1 MMSLS
6 ENEIKAMSAEIQHLS
21 STKELLARPAL
32 QVMLDLINPSFS
44 ISPVEL
50 LREYLARIKAAEGLV
65 KITASDTTIP
75 QIVEVFGLNFDIL
88 SMDDALWTL
97 AEDSILEEPKILRRN
112 LNDLRD
118 AFYEEQSEAPCRIAI
133 DIILIQCRKYLRLKY
148 KAETASLATSS
159 TPPKGALNSPT
170 KTPKKPIKL
179 YPAST
184 ISVEIPN
191 PSIPNSKFLV
201 SGRADWALGY
211 SSKDED
217 GALLVAV
224 EAKQRSEFGAGESQ
238 LIAYLAILRENRR
251 KAGKTNI
258 ITQGFYSDGTRF
270 EFVCIKDDGKI
281 VQSPTWDTRAA
292 GGLRMVFSFIVA
304 MLETALKSTPTSS
317 PTKPGVLQDKE
328 IHNFDDEM
336 WSKVYTSMEES
347 LAVDDNG
354 DNHMYDVI
362 DLS

>member
-1 MMSLS
+1 M
-6 ENEIKAMSAEIQHLS
+6 
-21 STKELLARPAL
+21 
-32 QVMLDLINPSFS
+32 
-44 ISPVEL
+44 
-50 LREYLARIKAAEGLV
+50 
-65 KITASDTTIP
+65 
-75 QIVEVFGLNFDIL
+75 
-88 SMDDALWTL
+88 
-97 AEDSILEEPKILRRN
+97 
-112 LNDLRD
+112 
-118 AFYEEQSEAPCRIAI
+118 
-133 DIILIQCRKYLRLKY
+133 
-148 KAETASLATSS
+148 
-159 TPPKGALNSPT
+159 
-170 KTPKKPIKL
+170 PIKL
-179 YPAST
+179 YPEST

-238 LIAYLAILRENRR
+238 LIAYLAILREKRL

-270 EFVCIKDDGKI
+270 GFVYIKDDGTI
-281 VQSPTWDTRAA
+281 VQSPTWDIRAA

-304 MLETALKSTPTSS
+304 MLETALKSTPTSA

-328 IHNFDDEM
+328 IHNFDDEA
-336 WSKVYTSMEES
+336 WSKVYTLMEES

-354 DNHMYDVI
+354 DNDMYDVI

>member
-1 MMSLS
+1 MSFS
-6 ENEIKAMSAEIQHLS
+6 ENEINTMSAEIQHVS

-32 QVMLDLINPSFS
+32 QVMLDLINPSFN

-50 LREYLARIKAAEGLV
+50 LRQYLARVKAAEGLV
-65 KITASDTTIP
+65 KITAGDTTIP
-75 QIVEVFGLNFDIL
+75 QMVEVFGLTFDIL
-88 SMDDALWTL
+88 SMDAQWTL

-118 AFYEEQSEAPCRIAI
+118 AFYEDQSEATCRIAI

-148 KAETASLATSS
+148 KAETASLATPS
-159 TPPKGALNSPT
+159 TPLKGALNAPT
-170 KTPKKPIKL
+170 ETPKKSIKL
-179 YPAST
+179 YPEST

-191 PSIPNSKFLV
+191 RSIPNSRFLV

-251 KAGKTNI
+251 KAGKTDI

-270 EFVCIKDDGKI
+270 GFVCIKDDGTI
-281 VQSPTWDTRAA
+281 VQSPTWDTHA
-292 GGLRMVFSFIVA
+292 GGGLGMVFSFIVA
-304 MLETALKSTPTSS
+304 MLETALKSTPTAS

-328 IHNFDDEM
+328 IHHFDDEV
-336 WSKVYTSMEES
+336 WSKVYKSMKES
-347 LAVDDNG
+347 LVVDDG
-354 DNHMYDVI
+354 DDNMDDVI
-362 DLS
+362 DLSRVF